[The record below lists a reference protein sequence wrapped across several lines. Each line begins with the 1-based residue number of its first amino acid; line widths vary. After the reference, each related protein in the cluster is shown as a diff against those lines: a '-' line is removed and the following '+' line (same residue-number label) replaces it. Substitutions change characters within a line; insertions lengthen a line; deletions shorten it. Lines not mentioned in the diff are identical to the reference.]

1 MGVFSRD
8 KWAGGQILFLIAIA
22 ALFILGLSREIVDPY
37 EPQESQLGIVMAV
50 IENRERICGA
60 IPAACGPY
68 KETLVQLK
76 SGRGIIVNVT
86 DDAYVSVGDQVR
98 VNLFRR
104 RTSGEEKYEIVDIQ
118 EHPLP

>member
-1 MGVFSRD
+1 M
-8 KWAGGQILFLIAIA
+8 GGQKYILIAIA
-22 ALFILGLSREIVDPY
+22 VLFILGLSMELVDPY

-50 IENRERICGA
+50 TENRERICGA

-86 DDAYVSVGDQVR
+86 DDTDVGVGDQVW
-98 VNLFRR
+98 VNLFRQ
-104 RTSGEEKYEIVDIQ
+104 RTSGEEKNEIVDIQ
-118 EHPLP
+118 KHPLS